1 MVDLVIMDYVTATV
15 HKYKIERGTAVDDK
29 FLKKLGY
36 RECDCYYMIAENI
49 RYIEHENTEIL

>member
-15 HKYKIERGTAVDDK
+15 NKYKVPKDVVINDAY
-29 FLKKLGY
+29 LKKLGY

-49 RYIEHENTEIL
+49 RYIEHSIEE

>member
-15 HKYKIERGTAVDDK
+15 NKYKVPKNVVINDTY
-29 FLKKLGY
+29 LKNLGY

>member
-15 HKYKIERGTAVDDK
+15 NKYKVPKDVVINDVY
-29 FLKKLGY
+29 LKNLGY

-49 RYIEHENTEIL
+49 RYIEHESTEIL

>member
-1 MVDLVIMDYVTATV
+1 MVDLVIMDYVSGTIN
-15 HKYKIERGTAVDDK
+15 KYKVPKGVVVNDAY
-29 FLKKLGY
+29 LKKLGY

>member
-1 MVDLVIMDYVTATV
+1 MVDLVIMDYVSGTIN
-15 HKYKIERGTAVDDK
+15 KYKVPENAVINDIY
-29 FLKKLGY
+29 LKKLGY

>member
-1 MVDLVIMDYVTATV
+1 MIELVIMDYVTATI
-15 HKYKIERGTAVDDK
+15 HKYKIEKDTVVDDK

-49 RYIEHENTEIL
+49 KYIEHEDTEIL